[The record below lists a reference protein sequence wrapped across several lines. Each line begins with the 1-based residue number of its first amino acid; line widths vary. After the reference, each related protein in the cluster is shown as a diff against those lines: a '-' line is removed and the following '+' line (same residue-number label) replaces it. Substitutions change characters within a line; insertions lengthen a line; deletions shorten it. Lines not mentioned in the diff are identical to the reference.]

1 MANWMNDYSP
11 GVSAYLQSSWDSAP
25 STPFHAGGD
34 FSQWQQNAA
43 IDNGFRQMG
52 RQRDIEWANR
62 QRMYDPNF
70 WAQAFGMGGGGA
82 TKTTTPSENWYE
94 TRLKSLMDN
103 PDSIANTGA
112 YKFAFNQGQE
122 ALNRQLAAKGMLN
135 SGNRLY
141 ELTKF
146 GQGLASQQYG
156 QEMDRLGNLASNRY
170 SADTSRYAAE
180 LSGQNQLRS
189 MMMQNMLNQMN
200 RAEQSAPR
208 YW

>member
-1 MANWMNDYSP
+1 MAYESYSP
-11 GVSAYLQSSWDSAP
+11 EVRAFLQGSGNQSP
-25 STPFHAGGD
+25 TTPFNAAGD
-34 FSQWQQNAA
+34 LSQWRQNAA
-43 IDNGFRQMG
+43 IDAGFNRLGQ
-52 RQRDIEWANR
+52 QRDIEWANR
-62 QRMYDPNF
+62 QRMYDPNY

-135 SGNRLY
+135 SGNRMY

-170 SADTSRYAAE
+170 AADTNRYAVE
-180 LSGQNQLRS
+180 TQGQNQLKS
-189 MMMQNMLNQMN
+189 LVMKNMLDQMN
-200 RAEQSAPR
+200 QQQNSQPR

>member
-1 MANWMNDYSP
+1 MAYESYSPEVRAFLMGSANQSPITPYNAAGDYS
-11 GVSAYLQSSWDSAP
+11 
-25 STPFHAGGD
+25 
-34 FSQWQQNAA
+34 QWAQNAA
-43 IDNGFRQMG
+43 VERGFNRLGQ
-52 RQRDIEWANR
+52 QRDIEWANR

-70 WAQAFGMGGGGA
+70 WAQAFGMGGTTG
-82 TKTTTPSENWYE
+82 KTTTPSENWYE